1 MDQGGSCLKM
11 LEEVRVFWLRVQE
24 AEAGEREDQQGRPVV
39 LGQPGRWT

>member
-24 AEAGEREDQQGRPVV
+24 AEASNNASALSSTPMGAVR
-39 LGQPGRWT
+39 LF